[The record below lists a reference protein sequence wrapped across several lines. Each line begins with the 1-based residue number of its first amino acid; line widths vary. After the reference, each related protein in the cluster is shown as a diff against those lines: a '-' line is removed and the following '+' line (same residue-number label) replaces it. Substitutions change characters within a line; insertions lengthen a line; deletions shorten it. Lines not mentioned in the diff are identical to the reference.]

1 MLLSSDCCMYI
12 ILIWHAVM
20 YGQHGARK
28 PKISPRQE
36 ELGVTGAGGATGP
49 SHNGS
54 NSKQLI
60 KIINSGR
67 DRGATIRKGK
77 GAKVLPLAKSKWNLL
92 LDGVKLACCNY
103 LLLFIHNC
111 SWLLPIQV
119 QEVLGPALKIRLV
132 HELNSFMQLFCARF
146 LQVSEISLPF

>member
-92 LDGVKLACCNY
+92 LDGVKLSWHVAIIY
-103 LLLFIHNC
+103 YSSFIIAVGC
-111 SWLLPIQV
+111 YPFRSRKSLV
-119 QEVLGPALKIRLV
+119 QL
-132 HELNSFMQLFCARF
+132 
-146 LQVSEISLPF
+146 